1 MASEHALLAGG
12 GSGGHVFPAL
22 AVAEELRQ
30 RGWKVSW
37 MGRASGMERELVEAR
52 GLPYLGLS
60 AKAVVG
66 RGPIQKV
73 AALGTLAAS
82 SWRAR
87 QIIGDTDA
95 NVVLGTG
102 GYVSV
107 PGVLGAALNKRPIV
121 LLEPNAEAGSANQ
134 WLSRWASSAAV
145 AMTGMKEQLRCPSRV
160 TGVPVRREFFEAR
173 DTRPSSGALRLL
185 VLGGSQGARR
195 LNQLVPAALQQLGD
209 RLAGLE
215 VLHQVGEALLDEAE
229 STYRQSELGAHQV
242 RVVPFLH
249 DVAAEMAA
257 ADLVISRAGAITVAE
272 ICAAGRA
279 ALLVPLALAAGHQV
293 ANARRLAASGGALV
307 LTPETA
313 DAATLVALLEP
324 LLDDRQ
330 RLRIMGETL
339 RELAWPQA
347 AESVAD
353 LLSEAVE
360 AA

>member
-1 MASEHALLAGG
+1 MANDHALLAGG

-30 RGWKVSW
+30 RGWQVSW
-37 MGRASGMERELVEAR
+37 MGRMSGIEKELVEAR
-52 GLPYLGLS
+52 GLPYYGLS

-66 RGPIQKV
+66 RGPFQKV

-82 SWRAR
+82 SWRAK
-87 QIIGDTDA
+87 QIIRSSKA
-95 NVVLGTG
+95 SVVLGTG

-121 LLEPNAEAGSANQ
+121 LLEPNAEAGSANR

-145 AMTGMKEQLRCPSRV
+145 AQPGMEGQLRCPSRV

-173 DTRPSSGALRLL
+173 DTRPARGALRLL
-185 VLGGSQGARR
+185 VLGGSQGARQ
-195 LNQLVPAALQQLGD
+195 LNHLVPSALEQLGH
-209 RLAGLE
+209 RLGGLE
-215 VLHQVGEALLDEAE
+215 VVHQVGEALLDEAE
-229 STYRQSELGAHQV
+229 STYRKSDLRGQKA
-242 RVVPFLH
+242 RVVPFLD

-279 ALLVPLALAAGHQV
+279 ALLVPLALAGGHQV
-293 ANARRLAASGGALV
+293 ANAHRMAASGGAVVLPPEKADVANLV
-307 LTPETA
+307 T
-313 DAATLVALLEP
+313 LLES
-324 LLDDRQ
+324 LLGDRQ
-330 RLRIMGETL
+330 RLRAMGHTL
-339 RELAWPQA
+339 HGLAWPQA

-353 LLSEAVE
+353 LLREAVE

>member
-1 MASEHALLAGG
+1 MANEHALLAGG

-22 AVAEELRQ
+22 AVADELRQ
-30 RGWKVSW
+30 RGWQVSW
-37 MGRASGMERELVEAR
+37 MGRMSGMERELVEAR
-52 GLPYLGLS
+52 GLPYQGLS

-66 RGPIQKV
+66 RRPFQKV

-87 QIIGDTDA
+87 QMIRDSEAD
-95 NVVLGTG
+95 VVLGTG

-107 PGVLGAALNKRPIV
+107 PGVLGAALSKRPVV
-121 LLEPNAEAGSANQ
+121 LLEPNAEAGSANR

-145 AMTGMKEQLRCPSRV
+145 ALPGTEGQLRCPSRV
-160 TGVPVRREFFEAR
+160 TGVPVRREFFTAL
-173 DTRPSSGALRLL
+173 DTRPTSGALRLL
-185 VLGGSQGARR
+185 VLGGSQGARQ
-195 LNQLVPAALQQLGD
+195 LNQLVPAALEQLGD

-215 VLHQVGEALLDEAE
+215 VVHQVGEALQEEAE
-229 STYRQSELGAHQV
+229 STYRKSDSKRHQV
-242 RVVPFLH
+242 RVVPFLD

-279 ALLVPLALAAGHQV
+279 ALLVPLALAGGHQV
-293 ANARRLAASGGALV
+293 ANAQRLAASGGAAV

-313 DAATLVALLEP
+313 DAASLVTLLES

-330 RLRIMGETL
+330 RLRSMGETL
-339 RELAWPQA
+339 RGLAWPQA

-353 LLSEAVE
+353 LLREAVE

>member
-1 MASEHALLAGG
+1 M
-12 GSGGHVFPAL
+12 
-22 AVAEELRQ
+22 
-30 RGWKVSW
+30 
-37 MGRASGMERELVEAR
+37 SGMERELVEAR
-52 GLPYLGLS
+52 GLPYRGLS

-66 RGPIQKV
+66 RRPFQKV
-73 AALGTLAAS
+73 TALGTLAAS

-87 QIIGDTDA
+87 QMIRDSEAD
-95 NVVLGTG
+95 VVLGTG

-107 PGVLGAALNKRPIV
+107 PGVLGAALNKRPVV
-121 LLEPNAEAGSANQ
+121 LLEPNAEAGSANR

-145 AMTGMKEQLRCPSRV
+145 ALPGMEGQLRCPSRV
-160 TGVPVRREFFEAR
+160 TGVPVRREFFAAR
-173 DTRPSSGALRLL
+173 DTRPTSGALRLL
-185 VLGGSQGARR
+185 VLGGSQGARQ
-195 LNQLVPAALQQLGD
+195 LNQLVPAALEQLGD

-215 VLHQVGEALLDEAE
+215 VVHQVGEALQEEAE
-229 STYRQSELGAHQV
+229 STYRKSDSKRHQV
-242 RVVPFLH
+242 RVVPFLD

-279 ALLVPLALAAGHQV
+279 ALLVPLALAGGHQV
-293 ANARRLAASGGALV
+293 ANAQRLAASGGAAV

-313 DAATLVALLEP
+313 DAASLVTLLES

-330 RLRIMGETL
+330 RLRSMGETL
-339 RELAWPQA
+339 RGLAWPQA

-353 LLSEAVE
+353 LLREAVE

>member
-1 MASEHALLAGG
+1 MANEHALLAGG

-22 AVAEELRQ
+22 AVADELRQ
-30 RGWKVSW
+30 RGWQVSW
-37 MGRASGMERELVEAR
+37 MGRMSGMERELVEAR
-52 GLPYLGLS
+52 GLPYQGLS

-66 RGPIQKV
+66 RRPFQKV
-73 AALGTLAAS
+73 AAVGTLAAS

-87 QIIGDTDA
+87 QMIRDSEAD
-95 NVVLGTG
+95 VVLGTG

-107 PGVLGAALNKRPIV
+107 PGVLGAALSKRPVV
-121 LLEPNAEAGSANQ
+121 LLEPNAEAGSANR

-145 AMTGMKEQLRCPSRV
+145 ALPGMEGQLRCPSRV
-160 TGVPVRREFFEAR
+160 TGVPVRREFFAAR
-173 DTRPSSGALRLL
+173 DTRPTSGALRLL
-185 VLGGSQGARR
+185 VLGGSQGARQ

-209 RLAGLE
+209 RLASLE
-215 VLHQVGEALLDEAE
+215 VVHQVGEALQEEAE
-229 STYRQSELGAHQV
+229 STYRKSTSRGHQV
-242 RVVPFLH
+242 RVVPFLD

-279 ALLVPLALAAGHQV
+279 ALLVPLALAGGHQV
-293 ANARRLAASGGALV
+293 ANAQRLAASGGAAV

-313 DAATLVALLEP
+313 DAASLVILLES

-330 RLRIMGETL
+330 RLRSMGETL
-339 RELAWPQA
+339 RGLAWPQA

-353 LLSEAVE
+353 LLREAVE

>member
-1 MASEHALLAGG
+1 MANEHALLAGG

-22 AVAEELRQ
+22 AVADELRQ
-30 RGWKVSW
+30 RGWQVSW
-37 MGRASGMERELVEAR
+37 MGRMSGMERELVEAR
-52 GLPYLGLS
+52 GLPYQGLS

-66 RGPIQKV
+66 RRPFQKV

-87 QIIGDTDA
+87 QMIRDSEAD
-95 NVVLGTG
+95 VVLGTG

-107 PGVLGAALNKRPIV
+107 PGVLGAALSKRPVV
-121 LLEPNAEAGSANQ
+121 LLEPNAEAGSANR

-145 AMTGMKEQLRCPSRV
+145 ALPGMEGQLRCPSRV
-160 TGVPVRREFFEAR
+160 TGVPVRREFFAAR
-173 DTRPSSGALRLL
+173 DTRPTSGALRLL
-185 VLGGSQGARR
+185 VLGGSQGARQ

-215 VLHQVGEALLDEAE
+215 VVHQVGEALQEEAE
-229 STYRQSELGAHQV
+229 STYRKSNSRGHQV
-242 RVVPFLH
+242 RVVPFLD

-279 ALLVPLALAAGHQV
+279 AVLVPLALAGGHQV
-293 ANARRLAASGGALV
+293 ANAQRLAASGGAAV

-313 DAATLVALLEP
+313 DAASLVILLES

-330 RLRIMGETL
+330 RLRSMGETL
-339 RELAWPQA
+339 RGLAWPQA

-353 LLSEAVE
+353 LLREAVE